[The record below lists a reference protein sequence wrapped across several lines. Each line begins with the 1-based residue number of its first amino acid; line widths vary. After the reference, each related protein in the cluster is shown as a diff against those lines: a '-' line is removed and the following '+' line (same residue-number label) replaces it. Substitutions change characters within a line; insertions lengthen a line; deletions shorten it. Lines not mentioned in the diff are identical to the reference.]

1 MIGETEIP
9 RGEQSMKTFLLLATS
24 SVITAGML
32 PSIPAK
38 IILSTFVLMT
48 ALVVATH
55 RAPVGYQDEGG
66 FHRVRIRRTT
76 GWRAARKLS
85 RQKLFVSWLV
95 SDSRRPAKA

>member
-1 MIGETEIP
+1 
-9 RGEQSMKTFLLLATS
+9 MKTFLLLATS

-38 IILSTFVLMT
+38 ILLSTFVLTT
-48 ALVVATH
+48 ALIEATR

-66 FHRVRIRRTT
+66 FHHLRVHRTT
-76 GWRAARKLS
+76 SRRAQRKFWRARRKLFPHW
-85 RQKLFVSWLV
+85 LF

>member
-1 MIGETEIP
+1 
-9 RGEQSMKTFLLLATS
+9 MKTFLLLATS

-48 ALVVATH
+48 VLIEATR

-66 FHRVRIRRTT
+66 FHSVGVRRTS
-76 GWRAARKLS
+76 GRRAQRKLWRARRKV
-85 RQKLFVSWLV
+85 FISWLF